1 MGYTTVRVNL
11 TFGQKESIA
20 NAFKNN
26 KPVSVRLAN
35 YQLEGIDVIGLT
47 KNQYAKYMTAKKNNT
62 GIYIKMSK
70 SQVKK
75 VGGSIFSAIG
85 PLIKSLAPK
94 VLPILGSLG
103 LAAASGA
110 ISGAT
115 TKAVQGSGRKR
126 HN

>member
-1 MGYTTVRVNL
+1 MGYTTVRVSL
-11 TFGQKESIA
+11 TSGQKESIA

-26 KPVSVRLAN
+26 KPISIRLAN
-35 YQLEGIDVIGLT
+35 YQLEGTDVIDFT
-47 KNQYAKYMTAKKNNT
+47 KSQYAKYMTAKRNKT
-62 GIYIKMSK
+62 GLDIKMSK

-85 PLIKSLAPK
+85 PLLKSIVPK
-94 VLPILGSLG
+94 LLPILGSLG

-115 TKAVQGSGRKR
+115 TKAVQGSGKKGVK
-126 HN
+126 